1 MIPST
6 LELQSHFLC
15 SPLCSYYTKLHT
27 LTLELWTWPPSCL
40 LHNGCTKIFWTV
52 TEGVT
57 NNCEKDS
64 ETVVQTQNPI
74 RFWLKL
80 NLTAAL
86 LRDNGRR
93 YKKCRRWKSVQR
105 FSTPFVIEK
114 KTKTLWLFVT
124 SLHKYCSSH
133 SNLEKS
139 QLCNVSFPRFC
150 KLFGIQLEP
159 FEPSSAQSE
168 ERPYRENAHK
178 NPRSSSPLADTGFH
192 FAVGLLLL
200 WPVKEEKGCI
210 KNCWKLNVC
219 IFP

>member
-1 MIPST
+1 MDLT
-6 LELQSHFLC
+6 TFL
-15 SPLCSYYTKLHT
+15 PAAQR
-27 LTLELWTWPPSCL
+27 
-40 LHNGCTKIFWTV
+40 LHNNKNNL

-64 ETVVQTQNPI
+64 ETVVQTQNRI

-86 LRDNGRR
+86 LRDNGRW

-105 FSTPFVIEK
+105 FSTPFRDRK
-114 KTKTLWLFVT
+114 KPKTLWLFVT

-133 SNLEKS
+133 CNLEKS
-139 QLCNVSFPRFC
+139 QLCNISFPRFC

-168 ERPYRENAHK
+168 EGKNAL
-178 NPRSSSPLADTGFH
+178 PTERSQKPTFVQSFGRHWVPFRGGFI
-192 FAVGLLLL
+192 AIMACEG
-200 WPVKEEKGCI
+200 KER
-210 KNCWKLNVC
+210 LH
-219 IFP
+219 